1 MGVNPELNEL
11 QKEVTRKRILD
22 AGFRLFVDK
31 NIDKVTMQD
40 VADAAGIGI
49 ATVYRYYGTKLDLV
63 MGISAWKWADYEAE
77 TKRLVE
83 MRSDSTAAERFDYYL
98 ESFLNLYRSNRD
110 LLRFNQLF
118 NGYVEHENVSPEVMK
133 PYTDVVRTIA
143 DRFHLIYELALTDHT
158 LRTDIPE
165 REMFWATMH
174 LMMAVI
180 TRYAVGLAFK
190 GALEPEEELKLQ
202 KKMLLREFVK

>member
-1 MGVNPELNEL
+1 MGFNPELNAL
-11 QKEVTRKRILD
+11 QKEVTRQRILE
-22 AGFRLFVDK
+22 AGFRLFVEK
-31 NIDKVTMQD
+31 NIDKVSMQD
-40 VADAAGIGI
+40 VANAAGIGI
-49 ATVYRYYGTKLDLV
+49 ATVYRYYGTKTDLV
-63 MGISAWKWADYEAE
+63 TGISAWKWSSYEAE

-98 ESFLNLYRSNRD
+98 ESYLNLYRYYKD

-118 NGYVEHENVSPEVMK
+118 NIYTKSENVSPEAMK

-143 DRFHLIYELALTDHT
+143 DRFHLIYELALSDHT
-158 LRTDIPE
+158 LRTDVPE
-165 REMFWATMH
+165 REMFWTTMH
-174 LMMAVI
+174 LMMAVV

-202 KKMLLREFVK
+202 KKMLLREFVL